1 MKSLNIMKWIFYT
14 FVVGFGL
21 LLFSNFACASEN
33 ASGWRST
40 YDLVFRWI
48 NFGIIVFLLIKFG
61 KKPLMDFL
69 HSRKDSLAK
78 DIAVLEEKKNKAN
91 ESIEEAKQQLEES
104 ISYFAGLKERIVRQG
119 TKKKEKLVDDAHKES
134 ALMIEASKQKVK
146 AILQNARDSFRS
158 ELVDAAFTIV
168 MKQIPGR
175 ITDEDNNKL
184 SALYLETTSLL

>member
-1 MKSLNIMKWIFYT
+1 MKSATIKKWVGYSFLA
-14 FVVGFGL
+14 GFGL
-21 LLFSNFACASEN
+21 LLFSNFAFASEN
-33 ASGWRST
+33 FKSWRST
-40 YDLVFRWI
+40 YDLVLRWI

-61 KKPLMDFL
+61 KKPLMNFL

-78 DIAVLEEKKNKAN
+78 EIALLEEKKNKAN

-119 TKKKEKLVDDAHKES
+119 TKQKEKLVDDARKES

-146 AILQNARDSFRS
+146 AILQNAKNSFRS
-158 ELVDAAFTIV
+158 ELVDAAFSIV
-168 MKQIPGR
+168 MNQIPGR

-184 SALYLETTSLL
+184 SARYLETTSLL